1 VSPEDKAKLLKLIEA
16 CHTPEAACSAL
27 GLPLSDVAKP
37 GPRLA
42 AAIQAAESVGLARLK
57 SKVMDLALEGNN
69 VQALE
74 RELERRE
81 AKTLGTK
88 GIERIERIVI
98 FKCERCGH
106 EPNVMPKGGQSRP
119 LNSDRPKPGNG
130 AVPQ

>member
-1 VSPEDKAKLLKLIEA
+1 MSPEDKAKLLKLIEA
-16 CHTPEAACSAL
+16 CHTPDAACSAL

-37 GPRLA
+37 GPKLA

-57 SKVMDLALEGNN
+57 STVMDLALKGDN

-98 FKCERCGH
+98 FKCEKCGY
-106 EPNVMPKGGQSRP
+106 EPDVNALVRGPE
-119 LNSDRPKPGNG
+119 KPTNG
-130 AVPQ
+130 KAAE